1 MTLSKAADLRSQGI
15 GRYWAESR
23 QPGCIHGRKTSYAR
37 IRVALVSRVPRR
49 TAALLAAG
57 TLLITLTAAS
67 CGDQDSGVTL
77 GAAAQGSVAEIVE
90 APGSVTARAA
100 ATVSSPADGTLDDL
114 RVTAG
119 QRVTKGTVVAVI
131 DSPAAEQR
139 LADAE
144 RALDQAPSGSV
155 SRANYVSVSRGTDD
169 RAAKAFDA
177 ARAAAGDI
185 TDPAVRKALVTQIDA
200 AEQQYAAVSRA
211 AAAAVRQVQQGLAGL
226 NQAIGAIGAAQRVQA
241 EQAYDLAEAAVDAL
255 NLRAPVAGVV
265 QLGGTAS
272 GGSPSLTD
280 LLSAGAAGSTP
291 APAVPGGGAALPGVD
306 VAVPEGAA
314 VSAGTP
320 IVTIVDTGSLGLAA
334 EVDETDVLL
343 VKPGGTATVELDA
356 ATGATY
362 SATVR
367 AIDLLPT
374 TSARG
379 GVSYRVR
386 LGLGK
391 GTYADGSAAP
401 TPRPGMSAVVRL
413 QVREA
418 TDAVTVP
425 ASAIVNADGRDTVWA
440 VRGGKAERVPVTLGV
455 QGEDVVQ
462 VTAGVDAGQRIVV
475 AGADQVRAGQEL
487 P

>member
-1 MTLSKAADLRSQGI
+1 M
-15 GRYWAESR
+15 
-23 QPGCIHGRKTSYAR
+23 
-37 IRVALVSRVPRR
+37 SRVPRR

-57 TLLITLTAAS
+57 VLLLALTAAS
-67 CGDQDSGVTL
+67 CGDEPTGVSL
-77 GAAAQGSVAEIVE
+77 AAAGRGTVAEIVE

-100 ATVSSPADGTLDDL
+100 ATVSSPADGTLDEL

-119 QRVTKGTVVAVI
+119 QRVTKGAVVAVI
-131 DSPAAEQR
+131 DSPEAEQR
-139 LADAE
+139 LADAA
-144 RALDQAPSGSV
+144 RALDQAPSGV
-155 SRANYVSVSRGTDD
+155 TAATYVSAGRRTDK
-169 RAAKAFDA
+169 RAAHAFDA
-177 ARAAAGDI
+177 AREAAGQV
-185 TDPAVRKALVTQIDA
+185 TDPAVRKALTAQIDA
-200 AEQQYAAVSRA
+200 AEEQYAAASRA

-226 NQAIGAIGAAQRVQA
+226 NQAVSAIGAAQRVQA
-241 EQAYDLAEAAVDAL
+241 EQAYALASAAVDAL
-255 NLRAPVAGVV
+255 TLRAPVAGVV

-272 GGSPSLTD
+272 GGTPSLTD
-280 LLSAGAAGSTP
+280 LLSASGTAAPAAPGAGS
-291 APAVPGGGAALPGVD
+291 ALPGVD
-306 VAVPEGAA
+306 VAIPEGAA

-320 IVTIVDTGSLGLAA
+320 IVTIVDTGSLGLVA

-343 VKPGGTATVELDA
+343 VEPGGAATAELDA

-362 SATVR
+362 QATVR

-386 LGLGK
+386 LALGK
-391 GTYADGSAAP
+391 GTLDDGSAAP
-401 TPRPGMSAVVRL
+401 TPRPGMSAIIRL

-418 TDAVTVP
+418 EDAVTVP

-440 VRGGKAERVPVTLGV
+440 VRGGRAERVPVTLGV

-462 VTAGVDAGQRIVV
+462 VTAGLDAGQRIVV
-475 AGADQVRAGQEL
+475 SGADQVRAGQEL